1 MLSKLSIG
9 QTSEQTGGQLV
20 EVNRVNLSINR
31 LWDVP
36 FPLEETQH
44 RRLLWTFPGQKFV
57 NESNQSAKG

>member
-9 QTSEQTGGQLV
+9 QTSGQTGGQLV

-36 FPLEETQH
+36 IPLEETQH
-44 RRLLWTFPGQKFV
+44 RLFSSPLDLPWSEICK
-57 NESNQSAKG
+57 